1 MKRTE
6 EKTESILERLLAES
20 REIPA
25 DDRVPYAFEKRVMAH
40 IKEAP
45 AATSSV
51 ADAWLAWSQSLWKAV
66 VPCLAVLVMV
76 AVWMKAPAD
85 GSGATTPELQG
96 NGAPTIANFEAPGEE
111 DLESIVMLAIEP
123 VSEE

>member
-1 MKRTE
+1 MKKIE
-6 EKTESILERLLAES
+6 DILERLLAKT

-25 DDRVPYAFEKRVMAH
+25 NDRVPYAFEKRIMAH

-45 AATSSV
+45 TTL
-51 ADAWLAWSQSLWKAV
+51 ADAWSAWAQSLWKAV

-85 GSGATTPELQG
+85 GSGATTPQG
-96 NGAPTIANFEAPGEE
+96 NAAPAVANFEAPGEE
-111 DLESIVMLAIEP
+111 DLESIVMLAIDPDSTGE
-123 VSEE
+123 

>member
-1 MKRTE
+1 MKKIE
-6 EKTESILERLLAES
+6 DILERLLAET
-20 REIPA
+20 REIPEN
-25 DDRVPYAFEKRVMAH
+25 DRVPYAFEKRIMAH

-45 AATSSV
+45 AAL
-51 ADAWLAWSQSLWKAV
+51 ADVWSAWAQSLWKAV

-85 GSGATTPELQG
+85 GSGATTPQG
-96 NGAPTIANFEAPGEE
+96 NAAPAVANFDAPGDE

-123 VSEE
+123 DEFGE